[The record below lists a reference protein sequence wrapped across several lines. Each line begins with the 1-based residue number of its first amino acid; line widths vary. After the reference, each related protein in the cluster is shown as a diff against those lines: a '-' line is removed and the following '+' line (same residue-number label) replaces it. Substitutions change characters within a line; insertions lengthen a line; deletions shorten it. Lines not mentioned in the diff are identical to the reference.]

1 MTRQHVSDRRDMFIA
16 NRLPVGA
23 DLKLK
28 FVALWHVP
36 LCIQK
41 LRFRALWHVPLDI
54 KNFLKVIRKRTEDNV
69 IHVIAGA
76 LYDYTSEL
84 AELPVQSHDFH

>member
-1 MTRQHVSDRRDMFIA
+1 MFIA

-69 IHVIAGA
+69 IHVSNRHVVVEQRQ
-76 LYDYTSEL
+76 LH
-84 AELPVQSHDFH
+84 LPLQVVAF